1 MKPTNSLH
9 KTIISEYE
17 KRLKISKQTVND
29 IELELSKITD
39 AKVISDLNIAVSDE
53 KIKQQEIKEKLNSLR
68 DYINDSSV
76 KIKVK

>member
-9 KTIISEYE
+9 KTIISENE

-39 AKVISDLNIAVSDE
+39 AKVISDLNVAVSDE

>member
-39 AKVISDLNIAVSDE
+39 AKVISDLNVAVSDE